1 MVEASVAYGHI
12 KVRAPVGDG
21 KTLPYLFPESSE
33 ALLDHVF
40 RKVCILKI
48 MKGIQT

>member
-1 MVEASVAYGHI
+1 MVEASVAHCHI
-12 KVRAPVGDG
+12 EVRAPVVDG

-40 RKVCILKI
+40 RKVCVLQI